1 MKITVETRGNSDYI
15 IIFRKL
21 VDTIPQT
28 TSESTSTAAESAVK
42 CEANQ
47 VMDENPLNY
56 RQTAKLLGVSDRFL
70 TRFLVENGY
79 AYRGS
84 DGNAYALNKYV
95 EQGFFWN
102 HHYNNRSNGHHG
114 MQTRVTRKG
123 IAFIAKLLEAEK
135 HK

>member
-1 MKITVETRGNSDYI
+1 MKLQIEINENVDFI
-15 IIFRKL
+15 IVFRKIN
-21 VDTIPQT
+21 DASQEAIPEVPSIKET
-28 TSESTSTAAESAVK
+28 TAQS
-42 CEANQ
+42 
-47 VMDENPLNY
+47 DENPLNY

-79 AYRGS
+79 AYRGA
-84 DGNAYALNKYV
+84 DGNAYAFDKYV

-114 MQTRVTRKG
+114 MQTRITRKG